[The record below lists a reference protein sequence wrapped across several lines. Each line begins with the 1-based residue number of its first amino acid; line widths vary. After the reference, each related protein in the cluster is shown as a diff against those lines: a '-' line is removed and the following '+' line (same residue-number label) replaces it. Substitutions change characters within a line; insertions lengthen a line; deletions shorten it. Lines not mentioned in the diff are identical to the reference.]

1 MVEVANRV
9 VMYYQTHYKNG
20 AFVSPLPLIGYVTH
34 LLIAAFHLNMGNVG
48 PDIVHLNDFMP
59 SDSYFAPMWPE
70 IAMMQGNGTKVLGML
85 GGAAG
90 GTYECLSDDLFDV
103 YYPALADVIRD
114 YHLDGMDLDVEQSVS
129 MPNILRLISQLKS
142 DFGDDFIITLAPV
155 ASALKEGGN
164 LSGFNYIDLEAVAGD
179 QIAFY
184 NAQFYSGFGTFFP
197 EDQYI
202 SIIEYDQG
210 IDPGRVTATV
220 LTNSANGGGY
230 VSPEHVVES
239 IESLMGK
246 YGTEWGGVGGWEYF
260 NSVPDSDNPWEWA
273 IMMHDAMQL
282 QKARL
287 EAKMAQEKRRVSSRM
302 FRLPPNAI

>member
-287 EAKMAQEKRRVSSRM
+287 EAKMAEEKRRVSSRM